1 MIKIDNGTADTGQ
14 KMYKFND
21 KDINLIIML
30 LEQELEMH
38 VYATDPNFNQF
49 CKRRNRLQSLIKE
62 FKK

>member
-1 MIKIDNGTADTGQ
+1 MIKVDNGTTDIGQ

-21 KDINLIIML
+21 EDINLIIML

-38 VYATDPNFNQF
+38 VYANDPDFNQF
-49 CKRRNRLQSLIKE
+49 WKRRDHLQSLIKE